1 MEDRKIIDLY
11 FLRDEHAIQATA
23 EKYGEYCNTI
33 AWNILEN
40 SEDVLECVNDTYWNA
55 WNSIP
60 PNRPRLLS
68 AFLGKITRNLA
79 FNRYKY
85 AHVKKRGGG
94 EVTLVLEELG
104 ECVSGTGDVESEL
117 EYRELVKLIN
127 EFLGKQPPRKRNIFE
142 IGRAHV

>member
-94 EVTLVLEELG
+94 EVMIATRLPVATFDPLYMSPSSFCTKSPSSIRL
-104 ECVSGTGDVESEL
+104 
-117 EYRELVKLIN
+117 
-127 EFLGKQPPRKRNIFE
+127 
-142 IGRAHV
+142 